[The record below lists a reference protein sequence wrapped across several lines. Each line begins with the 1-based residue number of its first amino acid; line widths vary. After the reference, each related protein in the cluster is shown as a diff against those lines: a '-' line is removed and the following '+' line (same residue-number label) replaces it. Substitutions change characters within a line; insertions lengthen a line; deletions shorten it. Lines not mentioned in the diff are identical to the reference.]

1 MTRPAPPT
9 TRPGSTPP
17 GVSDPRGR
25 PVPPAH
31 IFFRESNRE
40 NVVGRNDAP
49 AADRGGGEGPPPGRR
64 TLQGDSPDTLRPEG
78 GGAGA
83 RPEVSRSAK
92 KGGRRFRQNTS
103 VLPRAGAVF
112 AGQSGA
118 GGPGGG
124 WGRRGA
130 TPRGPSVE
138 RRVGAD
144 AGAHCEMWCSKD
156 CYDFE
161 RERAKLSVPVHA
173 KTDAALV
180 DRDAVLS
187 KVYRNYYQ
195 GTKYDLSAGKAAGP
209 FGTPVRYKPGPG
221 EKAVAG
227 ACGSDGA
234 PCESWERSIA
244 SFRSV
249 NIHLTNL
256 GDHVA
261 PVSWFLPASSLGG
274 VFVPVPVRDAKV
286 PEALSDALNTKVDR
300 TKAFWVFRE
309 LAQFA
314 YPRWNLV
321 KDKIAALQK
330 DLEADGARAL
340 DANDHAAAVVQAW
353 RGLHDDLLV
362 QFSDGWNYDGV
373 SANVVGYPADW
384 LERVD
389 FGSASETTHA
399 CKTTCP

>member
-1 MTRPAPPT
+1 M
-9 TRPGSTPP
+9 
-17 GVSDPRGR
+17 GV
-25 PVPPAH
+25 AQQT
-31 IFFRESNRE
+31 
-40 NVVGRNDAP
+40 
-49 AADRGGGEGPPPGRR
+49 PPGRR

-161 RERAKLSVPVHA
+161 RERAKF
-173 KTDAALV
+173 
-180 DRDAVLS
+180 
-187 KVYRNYYQ
+187 
-195 GTKYDLSAGKAAGP
+195 SAG
-209 FGTPVRYKPGPG
+209 
-221 EKAVAG
+221 
-227 ACGSDGA
+227 
-234 PCESWERSIA
+234 CESWERSIA

-362 QFSDGWNYDGV
+362 QFSDGWNYTD
-373 SANVVGYPADW
+373 
-384 LERVD
+384 
-389 FGSASETTHA
+389 
-399 CKTTCP
+399 